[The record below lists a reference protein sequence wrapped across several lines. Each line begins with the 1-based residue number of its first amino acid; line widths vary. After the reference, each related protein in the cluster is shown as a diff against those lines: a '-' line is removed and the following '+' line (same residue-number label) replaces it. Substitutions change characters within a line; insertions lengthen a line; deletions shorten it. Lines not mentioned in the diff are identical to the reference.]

1 MISPRGTQERREGE
15 RGQENF
21 LGEMMRQKVEEGEG
35 GEKKAPRD
43 ETHTEKKLLE
53 REARKKN
60 FEAKSGTYAVGRFL
74 ENFF

>member
-1 MISPRGTQERREGE
+1 MITPHGSQERREGE

-21 LGEMMRQKVEEGEG
+21 LGEMMRQKVEEGES

-53 REARKKN
+53 REARNLKQK
-60 FEAKSGTYAVGRFL
+60 VGL
-74 ENFF
+74 MP